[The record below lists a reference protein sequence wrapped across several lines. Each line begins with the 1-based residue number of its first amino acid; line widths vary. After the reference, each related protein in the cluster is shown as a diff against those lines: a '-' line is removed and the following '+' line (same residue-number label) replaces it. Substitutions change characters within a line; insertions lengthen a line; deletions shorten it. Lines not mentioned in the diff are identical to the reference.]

1 CSRSGA
7 VAGALSMREP
17 SRRALLIGSAGIA
30 LLLGSAPIAAGR
42 AWAGQQIAV
51 AVMAGSEHLMPVAEE
66 AYFEG
71 PLFARDRETTAQVR
85 LAFETMH
92 PISQPLTR
100 SVFYIQRDDVM
111 SGSSGFYSERGVDDA
126 PNNEI
131 HLDLTPTNDGAARS
145 IAIAVSV
152 EIK

>member
-1 CSRSGA
+1 
-7 VAGALSMREP
+7 MRES

-30 LLLGSAPIAAGR
+30 LLLGSAAMAAER
-42 AWAGQQIAV
+42 PWAGQQIAV
-51 AVMAGSEHLMPVAEE
+51 VVMAGSEHLMPVVEE

-100 SVFYIQRDDVM
+100 SIIYIRRDDVM
-111 SGSSGFYSERGVDDA
+111 SGSSGFYSERQVD
-126 PNNEI
+126 E
-131 HLDLTPTNDGAARS
+131 
-145 IAIAVSV
+145 
-152 EIK
+152 